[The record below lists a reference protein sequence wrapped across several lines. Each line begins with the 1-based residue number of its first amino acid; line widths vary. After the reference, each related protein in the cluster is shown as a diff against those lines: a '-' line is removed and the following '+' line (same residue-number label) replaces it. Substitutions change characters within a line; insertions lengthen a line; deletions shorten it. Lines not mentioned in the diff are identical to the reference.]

1 MKRIVMVAIL
11 AMSCGACS
19 SAKTEEPASTLT
31 EAQRDSV
38 LGRSDVPGA
47 GAIGRAHGASGIEA
61 KHSTGVNAMVDSLP
75 R

>member
-1 MKRIVMVAIL
+1 MKRIVMVVIL

-19 SAKTEEPASTLT
+19 SSKTPEPASTLT

-38 LGRSDVPGA
+38 LGRSGVPGA
-47 GAIGRAHGASGIEA
+47 AGVGRAQGASGIEA
-61 KHSTGVNAMVDSLP
+61 EHSTSVNAMVDSLP